1 MLASVTVLNVSKMA
15 MKRVFTSVITLALAS
30 IITVAGAHAQ
40 EEASAQAEYL
50 SDLENAVVAE
60 INLARSDPK
69 AYSVFLEELLPYYDD
84 KKFKRPGDE
93 MTRLTREGA
102 AAVEEALAFLQSAEP
117 QSPLMPSRGMSQA
130 TKNHLNDKDKNGST
144 GSDDSQPWDRV
155 NRHGTW
161 GGTIAESISFGR
173 NDAQDVVIHLIIDDG
188 FADRGN
194 RNNIFEK
201 EFQVTGVAC
210 GDDEKYT
217 FVCVIDYAGTYTEG
231 STN

>member
-1 MLASVTVLNVSKMA
+1 MT
-15 MKRVFTSVITLALAS
+15 RVFTSEITLALAA
-30 IITVAGAHAQ
+30 IFTVAGAHAQ
-40 EEASAQAEYL
+40 KEAPVQAEYL
-50 SDLENAVVAE
+50 SDLENAIVAE

-69 AYSVFLEELLPYYDD
+69 AYSVFLEELLPYYHG
-84 KKFKRPGDE
+84 KNFKHPEEE
-93 MTRLTREGA
+93 MTLITREGK
-102 AAVEEALAFLQSAEP
+102 AAVEEAIAFLRSAEP
-117 QSPLMPSRGMSQA
+117 LPLLTPSRGMSQA
-130 TKNHLNDKDKNGST
+130 AKDHVNDNGKNGST

-173 NDAQDVVIHLIIDDG
+173 NDPRDVLIRLIIDDG
-188 FADRGN
+188 YADRGN
-194 RNNIFEK
+194 RNNIFDK

-217 FVCVIDYAGTYTEG
+217 FVCVIDYAGAYSEG

>member
-1 MLASVTVLNVSKMA
+1 

-40 EEASAQAEYL
+40 KETPAQAEYL
-50 SDLENAVVAE
+50 SDLENTIVAE

-84 KKFKRPGDE
+84 KNFKRPGEE
-93 MTRLTREGA
+93 MTRITREGK
-102 AAVEEALAFLQSAEP
+102 AAVEEAIAFLRSVEP
-117 QSPLMPSRGMSQA
+117 LPLLMPSRGMSQA
-130 TKNHLNDKDKNGST
+130 TKDHVNDNGKNGST

-173 NDAQDVVIHLIIDDG
+173 SEARDVLIRLIIDDG
-188 FADRGN
+188 YADRGN
-194 RNNIFEK
+194 RNNIFDNT
-201 EFQVTGVAC
+201 FQVTGVAC

>member
-1 MLASVTVLNVSKMA
+1 

-30 IITVAGAHAQ
+30 IVTVAGAHAQ
-40 EEASAQAEYL
+40 EDAPTQAEYL

-69 AYSVFLEELLPYYDD
+69 AYSVFLEELLPYYDG
-84 KKFKRPGDE
+84 KNFKRPGDE
-93 MTRLTREGA
+93 MTRITREGA

-130 TKNHLNDKDKNGST
+130 TKDHVNDNGKKGST

-161 GGTIAESISFGR
+161 GGTIGETLSFGR
-173 NDAQDVVIHLIIDDG
+173 DTARDVVIHLIIDDG

-194 RNNIFEK
+194 RNNIFDK
-201 EFQVTGVAC
+201 EFQVTGIAC

-231 STN
+231 TTN

>member
-1 MLASVTVLNVSKMA
+1 

-40 EEASAQAEYL
+40 EEEAPAQAEYL
-50 SDLENAVVAE
+50 SDLENTVVAE

-69 AYSVFLEELLPYYDD
+69 AYSVFLEELLPYYHG
-84 KKFKRPGDE
+84 KNFKHPEEE
-93 MTRLTREGA
+93 MTLITREGK
-102 AAVEEALAFLQSAEP
+102 AAVEEAIAFLRSAEP
-117 QSPLMPSRGMSQA
+117 LPLLTPSRGMSQA
-130 TKNHLNDKDKNGST
+130 TKDHLNDMGKNGST

-173 NDAQDVVIHLIIDDG
+173 SDARDILIRLIIDDG
-188 FADRGN
+188 YADRGN
-194 RNNIFEK
+194 RNNIFDK

>member
-1 MLASVTVLNVSKMA
+1 

-30 IITVAGAHAQ
+30 MVTVVGAHAQ
-40 EEASAQAEYL
+40 EDAPTQAEYL

-84 KKFKRPGDE
+84 KKFKRPEDE

-102 AAVEEALAFLQSAEP
+102 AAVEEALAFLRSAELL
-117 QSPLMPSRGMSQA
+117 PLLTPSRGMSQA
-130 TKNHLNDKDKNGST
+130 AKDHLNDNGKKGST

-173 NDAQDVVIHLIIDDG
+173 NEAQDVVIHLIIDDG

>member
-1 MLASVTVLNVSKMA
+1 

-30 IITVAGAHAQ
+30 IVTVAGAHAQ
-40 EEASAQAEYL
+40 EDALAPYL

-69 AYSVFLEELLPYYDD
+69 AYSVFLEELLPYYDG
-84 KKFKRPGDE
+84 KNFKRPEEE
-93 MTRLTREGA
+93 MTRITREGK
-102 AAVEEALAFLQSAEP
+102 AAVEEALAFLRSAEP
-117 QSPLMPSRGMSQA
+117 LPLLTPSRGMSQA
-130 TKNHLNDKDKNGST
+130 AKDHVNDMGKNGST

-173 NDAQDVVIHLIIDDG
+173 NNPRDVLIRLIIDDG
-188 FADRGN
+188 YADRGN

-231 STN
+231 TTN

>member
-1 MLASVTVLNVSKMA
+1 

-30 IITVAGAHAQ
+30 IVTVVGAHAQ
-40 EEASAQAEYL
+40 KEAPAQAEYL

-69 AYSVFLEELLPYYDD
+69 AYSVFLEELLPYYDG
-84 KKFKRPGDE
+84 KNFKRPEEE
-93 MTRLTREGA
+93 MTLITREGK
-102 AAVEEALAFLQSAEP
+102 AAVEEAIAFLRSAEP
-117 QSPLMPSRGMSQA
+117 LPLLTPSRGMSQA
-130 TKNHLNDKDKNGST
+130 AKDHVNDMGKNGST

-161 GGTIAESISFGR
+161 GGTIGESISFGR
-173 NDAQDVVIHLIIDDG
+173 NDARDVLIRLIIDDG
-188 FADRGN
+188 YADRGN
-194 RNNIFEK
+194 QNNIFEK